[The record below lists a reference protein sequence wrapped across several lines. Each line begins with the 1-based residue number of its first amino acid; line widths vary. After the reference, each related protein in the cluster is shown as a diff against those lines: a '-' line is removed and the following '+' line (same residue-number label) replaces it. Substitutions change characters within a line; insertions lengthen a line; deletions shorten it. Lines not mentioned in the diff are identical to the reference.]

1 LTGVCGQMRGAIARH
16 FAENTEWQMGL
27 SMSRRTHP
35 PNSPSGGDPARPP
48 AQYLSNIEHTQA
60 GPSLRFRNQVEK

>member
-1 LTGVCGQMRGAIARH
+1 MANETLDESEDPSSE
-16 FAENTEWQMGL
+16 FA
-27 SMSRRTHP
+27 
-35 PNSPSGGDPARPP
+35 SGGDPARPP